1 MRTTKFVLGMLLLL
15 GVQAVVA
22 QETQAPPKVLSVI
35 REFLKPGKGGMAH
48 QKTESLF
55 VEAFS
60 HAKWP
65 THYLAVDSLS
75 GKPRSLFL
83 VGYDSFDAW
92 EKDTNAA
99 RKNSALS
106 AALDHA
112 NEVDGELLSEVN
124 MATFVYNEEYSYHS
138 AVDIAHMRYFE
149 ISLFH
154 VRPGHQKEW
163 DDLVK
168 MVNAAYA
175 KAMPDTHWA
184 AYEAAYG
191 QPGDTYVFFT
201 PLKSMAEIDSEFMA
215 NKKFEAAMG
224 EDGMKKLGELS
235 AASIESSETNLFA
248 FNPRISY
255 VGDDWIKADPDFWKP
270 KAAKASAGAEK
281 KTGEKPAAKP

>member
-1 MRTTKFVLGMLLLL
+1 MKRITRFVVGMLLLL

-35 REFLKPGKGGMAH
+35 REFLKPGKGGMGH
-48 QKTESLF
+48 DKSESAF
-55 VEAFS
+55 VQAFS

-83 VGYDSFDAW
+83 VGYDSFEAW
-92 EKDTNAA
+92 EKDNNAA
-99 RKNSALS
+99 QKNSALA

-112 NEVDGELLSEVN
+112 SAADGELLSEVN
-124 MATFVYNEEYSYHS
+124 MAAFLYNEDYSYHS

-154 VRPGHQKEW
+154 LRPGHQKEW
-163 DDLVK
+163 DDAVK

-175 KAMPDTHWA
+175 KAIPDAHWA
-184 AYEAAYG
+184 AYEAVYG

-201 PLKSMAEIDSEFMA
+201 PMKSMAEIDQAFMA
-215 NKKFEAAMG
+215 NKKFAAAMG

-255 VGDDWIKADPDFWKP
+255 VSDDWVKADPGFWSP
-270 KAAKASAGAEK
+270 KASAGMTK
-281 KTGEKPAAKP
+281 KAGEKPAAKNP